1 MKLAYVALIVLIGY
15 GYSDAWTDMKMP
27 HPVHHKMDSSHPI
40 KGVMSV
46 SASDTFGTWVTT
58 NKDKVYVK
66 KTYDGPWILADPSLK
81 QISVSNLAMWGVNKY
96 GEIFYSASKSPHAK
110 WMKVYG
116 PKLKQVTV
124 SDNGQVWGL
133 TSKGLLYNRQG
144 HKWEYIKPSPKSQSV
159 SVGHSGV
166 WAVGE
171 RGAIWV
177 RPGSYGGNSVGGQWK
192 KIPGWLWKIHST
204 NGFVFGI
211 TKKGEVYKRVIS
223 HKNQFGEKWEKMN
236 LKATSIAA
244 KGNQL
249 FGINKDAK
257 LMKTVV

>member
-1 MKLAYVALIVLIGY
+1 MKLAYVALIVLLGY

-27 HPVHHKMDSSHPI
+27 HPVQHPTI

-46 SASDTFGTWVTT
+46 SASNTFGTWVTT
-58 NKDKVYVK
+58 NKDEVYVK
-66 KTYDGPWILADPSLK
+66 KTSDGPWTLANPSLR

-144 HKWEYIKPSPKSQSV
+144 YKWEYIKPSPKSQSV

-223 HKNQFGEKWEKMN
+223 QKKPFGDKWEKMN

-249 FGINKDAK
+249 FGINKDAQ